1 LFIDSNCVYFAGGFE
16 RNELWRRKVDGTGE
30 PQKLDPNCGSAL
42 FVEGDYVYFA
52 HPLVTPLTP
61 GVTKE
66 LRKTSNQRKIG
77 SIPFWHI

>member
-1 LFIDSNCVYFAGGFE
+1 MFVDSNCVYFAGGFE

-52 HPLVTPLTP
+52 HPLVTPSYS
-61 GVTKE
+61 
-66 LRKTSNQRKIG
+66 RSNKGIKKN
-77 SIPFWHI
+77 I